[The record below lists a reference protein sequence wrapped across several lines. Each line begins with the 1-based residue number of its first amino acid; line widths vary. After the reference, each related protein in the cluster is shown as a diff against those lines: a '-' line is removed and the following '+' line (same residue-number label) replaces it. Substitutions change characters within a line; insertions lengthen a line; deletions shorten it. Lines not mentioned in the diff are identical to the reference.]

1 MGNGRNKTGLFAW
14 SQPQLASND
23 LTLEPSPL
31 DPSIVQEIVETTT
44 WSAGYAALVSTFA
57 AAALLVH
64 LLTANRYGYF
74 RDELYYAA
82 CGQHL
87 AWGYVDHAPLIALI
101 CWFAR
106 RLLGDS
112 LYALRFFPALSAA
125 AKVLLTAWIVREF
138 GGRRFAHLLAAMV
151 VLFCPIYL
159 TMDSFLSMN
168 SFEPLFWMGCV
179 AVALRIANGG
189 SPRLWVLFG
198 AIAGVGILNK
208 HSTLFFGLAFFLA
221 LLITSRARCL
231 RNPWIWFGALVA
243 FVIFLPNLL
252 WEIGHQFPTIEVLR
266 NAARFKNA
274 PVSWYGFLAEQ
285 ALLVHPLA
293 FPVVLAGLW
302 FSFAN
307 KEGRAYRF
315 LGWSYVLVLLQ
326 MLILKGR
333 IYYVA
338 PIYPMLFAAGAVW
351 IERCIE
357 ERGWEWARQAILIPL
372 AFGGMVAAPLA
383 LPILP
388 VGAAAA
394 YSNFWDIHKVRVE
407 SYDSGPLPQ
416 FFADMFGWPN
426 QVRIVASVYRSLPA
440 EDRARC
446 SILAANYGEA
456 GAIDYF
462 GPSYGLPRA
471 ISPHNNYYLWG
482 PGNSSNDVV
491 IAVGMDLHKL
501 HLLFGEVQKAAA
513 IDDPYAV
520 PDENNLPVYISR
532 NPRIPLSQAWP
543 WLKFFG

>member
-1 MGNGRNKTGLFAW
+1 MGNWRDKTGLFAW
-14 SQPQLASND
+14 SEPQLAPNEIP
-23 LTLEPSPL
+23 LEASPL
-31 DPSIVQEIVETTT
+31 DSTIIEGIGEREGRSISTVALIATFSV
-44 WSAGYAALVSTFA
+44 AAFA
-57 AAALLVH
+57 LH

-87 AWGYVDHAPLIALI
+87 AWGYVDHAPLIAAI
-101 CWFAR
+101 FWFAR

-112 LYALRFFPALSAA
+112 LFALRFFPALSAA
-125 AKVLLTAWIVREF
+125 AKMLLAAWMVREL
-138 GGRRFAHLLAAMV
+138 GGRRFAQVLAAV
-151 VLFCPIYL
+151 VIFFCPIYL

-179 AVALRIANGG
+179 AVAMRIVNGA
-189 SPRLWVLFG
+189 SPRLWLLFG

-208 HSTLFFGLAFFLA
+208 HSTLFFSLAFFLG
-221 LLITSRARCL
+221 LLLASGTRYL
-231 RNPWIWFGALVA
+231 RNPWIWLGALVA
-243 FVIFLPNLL
+243 FLFFLPNLL
-252 WEIGHQFPTIEVLR
+252 WEIRHHFATIEVLQ

-274 PVSWYGFLAEQ
+274 PVSWYGFIAEQ

-302 FSFAN
+302 FFFRS
-307 KEGRAYRF
+307 KEGHAYRF
-315 LGWSYVLVLLQ
+315 LGWTYVLFVLQ

-351 IERCIE
+351 IEGRIE
-357 ERGWEWARQAILIPL
+357 ERGWEWARQAILVPL
-372 AFGGMVAAPLA
+372 TIGGVVAAPLA
-383 LPILP
+383 VPVLP
-388 VGAAAA
+388 VEAAAA

-407 SYDSGPLPQ
+407 NYDSGLLPQ
-416 FFADMFGWPN
+416 FFADMFGWSN
-426 QVRIVASVYRSLPA
+426 QVKTVASVYRGLPA
-440 EDRARC
+440 ADRAHC
-446 SILAANYGEA
+446 TILAANYGEA

-471 ISPHNNYYLWG
+471 ISPHNNYYFWG
-482 PGNSSNDVV
+482 PGETSGNVV

-501 HLLFGEVQKAAA
+501 SLLFGDVQQAAT
-513 IDDPYAV
+513 IEDPYAV
-520 PDENNLPVYISR
+520 PDENNLPVYVCR

>member
-1 MGNGRNKTGLFAW
+1 MGNWRDKTGLFA
-14 SQPQLASND
+14 SSEPQVAENELP
-23 LTLEPSPL
+23 LEPSPL
-31 DPSIVQEIVETTT
+31 QTSIQDIVETTT
-44 WSAGYAALVSTFA
+44 WTASNAALIGAFA
-57 AAALLVH
+57 AVAFFVH

-87 AWGYVDHAPLIALI
+87 AWGYVDHAPLIAVI

-125 AKVLLTAWIVREF
+125 AKVLLTAWMVREF
-138 GGRRFAHLLAAMV
+138 GGRRFAHLLAAV
-151 VLFCPIYL
+151 VVFFCPIYL

-179 AVALRIANGG
+179 AVAIRIANGG
-189 SPRLWVLFG
+189 SLRLWLLFG

-208 HSTLFFGLAFFLA
+208 HSTLFFGLAIFLG
-221 LLITSRARCL
+221 LLITSGTRYL
-231 RNPWIWFGALVA
+231 RNLWIWLGALIA
-243 FVIFLPNLL
+243 FLFFLPNLL
-252 WEIGHQFPTIEVLR
+252 WEIGHQFPTIEVLQ

-274 PVSWYGFLAEQ
+274 AVSWYGFIAEQ

-302 FSFAN
+302 FFFMS
-307 KEGRAYRF
+307 KEGRAHRF
-315 LGWSYVLVLLQ
+315 LGWTYVFVLVQ
-326 MLILKGR
+326 MLLLKGR
-333 IYYVA
+333 IYYLA
-338 PIYPMLFAAGAVW
+338 PIYPMLFAGGAVW
-351 IERCIE
+351 IESRIE
-357 ERGWEWARQAILIPL
+357 ERNWEWARQAILIPL
-372 AFGGMVAAPLA
+372 AVGGIVAAPLA

-388 VGAAAA
+388 VAGAAA

-407 SYDSGPLPQ
+407 NYDSGRLPQ

-426 QVRIVASVYRSLPA
+426 QVKVVASVYRSLPA
-440 EDRARC
+440 EDRAHC
-446 SILAANYGEA
+446 AILAGNYGEA

-482 PGNSSNDVV
+482 PEDFSGHVV
-491 IAVGMDLHKL
+491 IAVGMDLGKL
-501 HLLFGEVQKAAA
+501 RLLFGDVQKAAT
-513 IDDPYAV
+513 IVDSYAV
-520 PDENNLPVYISR
+520 PDENDLPVYICR

>member
-1 MGNGRNKTGLFAW
+1 MGDLRNKTELFAW
-14 SQPQLASND
+14 SESQLAPND
-23 LTLEPSPL
+23 LAV
-31 DPSIVQEIVETTT
+31 DPSIVQDLVETTT
-44 WSAGYAALVSTFA
+44 RTANIAALIGAFA
-57 AAALLVH
+57 AGAFFLH

-87 AWGYVDHAPLIALI
+87 AWGYVDHAPLIAVI

-106 RLLGDS
+106 RLMGDS
-112 LYALRFFPALSAA
+112 LYALRLFPALSAA
-125 AKVLLTAWIVREF
+125 AKVLLTAWMVREL
-138 GGRRFAHLLAAMV
+138 GGRRFAQFLAAV
-151 VLFCPIYL
+151 VIFFCPIYL

-179 AVALRIANGG
+179 AVAMRIVNGG
-189 SPRLWVLFG
+189 SPRLWLLFG

-208 HSTLFFGLAFFLA
+208 HSTLFFGLAFFLG
-221 LLITSRARCL
+221 LLFTSGTRYL
-231 RNPWIWFGALVA
+231 RNVWIWLGALIA
-243 FVIFLPNLL
+243 FLIFLPNLL
-252 WEIGHQFPTIEVLR
+252 WEIAHQFPTIEVLQ

-274 PVSWYGFLAEQ
+274 PVSWYGFIAEQ

-293 FPVVLAGLW
+293 FSVVLAGLW
-302 FSFAN
+302 FFFKSN
-307 KEGRAYRF
+307 EGRSYRF
-315 LGWSYVLVLLQ
+315 LGWTYVLLLAE

-351 IERCIE
+351 IERRIE
-357 ERGWEWARQAILIPL
+357 QHDWNWARQAILIPL
-372 AFGGMVAAPLA
+372 AVGGIVAAPLA

-388 VGAAAA
+388 VDAAAA

-407 SYDSGPLPQ
+407 NYDSGRLPQ

-426 QVRIVASVYRSLPA
+426 QVKVVASVYRGLSL
-440 EDRARC
+440 EDRAHVA
-446 SILAANYGEA
+446 ILAANYGEA

-482 PGNSSNDVV
+482 PGDSSNNVI
-491 IAVGMDLHKL
+491 IAVGMDQHKL
-501 HLLFGEVQKAAA
+501 QLLFADVQKAARISDSYA
-513 IDDPYAV
+513 IPEEDD
-520 PDENNLPVYISR
+520 LPVYICR
-532 NPRIPLSQAWP
+532 TPRLPLSRVWHS
-543 WLKFFG
+543 LKFFG